1 MRIIRSLG
9 QKLTGKRI
17 NSVVS
22 KADMV
27 SNRLPMKR
35 QTALVDD
42 ERISIITIGDG
53 REPLLGVE
61 VPDKFIDTDHLKGV
75 FDDDEVFDT
84 RMDNGRLVLTNCR
97 NSYRFPLDY
106 VVDNEPRL
114 PQIEEF
120 DTNFTLDPRR
130 LPKKYGKDCKG
141 GYVKISA
148 GYDKTGKRIVRAFVY
163 DKQHKL
169 KDCVDLGDTWRGS
182 ESESRYAID
191 RMKNLGK
198 LGDRMEISMSS
209 DYPMFADVREGEVKA
224 VYALAPLIV
233 TDGIPSDE
241 EVQEEEWLSS
251 HNRRIVGRR
260 MR

>member
-1 MRIIRSLG
+1 MKFIRSLG

-22 KADMV
+22 KADV
-27 SNRLPMKR
+27 VGNRLPMKR
-35 QTALVDD
+35 QTALVDE

-61 VPDKFIDTDHLKGV
+61 VPEKFIDTDHLKGV
-75 FDDDEVFDT
+75 FDDDEVFDAH
-84 RMDNGRLVLTNCR
+84 MEKGRLVLTKGR
-97 NSYRFPLDY
+97 NSYRFQLDD

-114 PQIEEF
+114 PQIDEF
-120 DTNFTLDPRR
+120 DTTFILDSSR

-169 KDCVDLGDTWRGS
+169 KDCVNLGDTWRGS

-241 EVQEEEWLSS
+241 EIQEEEWLSS